1 MNTICMYRG
10 WRRIIRFAGKRS
22 SYDLLA
28 KLMVLPALLLLGVI
42 VFFMT
47 EEYEVAW
54 DMLQEAALGQI
65 LVVASKL
72 LFMITFLAFVWRL
85 ILVLMY
91 RPAKVCSDGELP
103 TCTVIVPAYNEGRQV
118 LETIRS
124 IASSDYPVEKLSII
138 AVDDGS
144 ADDTWQWIQSAAREF
159 PDRVIILRQPVNKGK
174 RQALWE
180 GFQQGKGKVYVT
192 IDSDSLVEPQTIRR
206 LVSPLVRDPRVGAVA
221 GNVRVL
227 NRNEGLIPRMLE
239 VNFAYSFDFIRASQ
253 SAVNSVLCTPGAL
266 SAYRRDVVLNVLPQW
281 LNQRFCGRP
290 ANIGEDRAMTN
301 LVLRSGYHV
310 HFQRD
315 AVVYTKV
322 PTKYRDLC
330 RMFLRWARSNV
341 RETIVLTRFAFR
353 KFRKTPVTGTRINL
367 LLGWRSMTVGQA
379 MLVLAAEQFI
389 SLPMVFAVNLVVG
402 STIAS
407 LVPGLFY
414 AIRYRSGNAVWAT
427 PYSCFWIF
435 CLSWIG
441 FYAVFTPHKSRWLT
455 RGLVKE
461 RKLQEPAATKAV
473 KKDFRNVLLGG
484 EGKIASSA

>member
-1 MNTICMYRG
+1 MNTICVPHDS
-10 WRRIIRFAGKRS
+10 RRIIRSAGKEPTC
-22 SYDLLA
+22 DLLA
-28 KLMVLPALLLLGVI
+28 KVMFLPALLLLVVI
-42 VFFMT
+42 AFFMYGD
-47 EEYEVAW
+47 YEVIW
-54 DMLQEAALGQI
+54 EMLQEEVSGQI
-65 LVVASKL
+65 LVVASKI
-72 LFMITFLAFVWRL
+72 LFMITFSAFVWR
-85 ILVLMY
+85 IVLVFMY
-91 RPAKVCSDGELP
+91 RPAKACSDGELP
-103 TCTVIVPAYNEGRQV
+103 TCTVIVPAYNESRQV
-118 LETIRS
+118 FDTIRS
-124 IASSDYPVEKLSII
+124 IASSDYPVDKLSII

-144 ADDTWQWIQSAAREF
+144 TDDTWHWIQFAAREF
-159 PDRVIILRQPVNKGK
+159 PEQMLIHRQPVNKGK
-174 RQALWE
+174 RRALWE
-180 GFQQGKGKVYVT
+180 GFRQGKGDVYVT
-192 IDSDSLVEPQTIRR
+192 IDSDSLVEPQTIRN

-239 VNFAYSFDFIRASQ
+239 VNFAYSFDFIRAGQ
-253 SAVNSVLCTPGAL
+253 SVVNSVLCSPGAL
-266 SAYRRDVVLNVLPQW
+266 SAYRRKVVLDVLPQW

-301 LVLRSGYHV
+301 LVLSSGYHV

-315 AVVYTKV
+315 AVVFTKV
-322 PTKYRDLC
+322 PTKYGDLC

-353 KFRKTPVTGTRINL
+353 KFRETPVTGTRINL

-379 MLVLAAEQFI
+379 MLVLAAEQFL
-389 SLPMVFAVNLVVG
+389 SLPMTFALNLLIG

-455 RGLVKE
+455 RGLVKD
-461 RKLQEPAATKAV
+461 RMFHDSGVKQVVQEEA
-473 KKDFRNVLLGG
+473 
-484 EGKIASSA
+484 